1 MSDLDKLEK
10 KYEKGNKAKDIRDLA
25 KTLEGSEKA
34 AFGIYPSAGKRA
46 KRSGSDTAQNAISQA
61 VAGFKSQWSGLD
73 DEGKVGIGKGT
84 PGIYYNTVA
93 IPAIAGVVDEK
104 YAPDFAVEADKKA
117 GKIKEAVRK
126 DMGINE
132 PKGALEHF
140 AYAGGEMLGQLPV
153 PGALM
158 NKIIG
163 GAKKMGM
170 AGKVAAAPIEYLSP
184 TVDPRTINY
193 GIGTTFGGTMGTVGE
208 ALSEEEPVK
217 KALGGLIQKYED
229 GGKVGKVATFFSAV
243 DKAINTLKQ
252 KKGTG
257 EQILK
262 QLETTPGIKPE
273 ELESRA
279 IKQKLQAS
287 PKITQ
292 EELQKTI
299 KANKPP
305 IPKRIKLGQGVDPEW
320 QPRLEKR
327 FQNALEEFNVQPV
340 VDPATGKNLGFFHP
354 ETGEILDANDVRRLD
369 PEELGLQ
376 LSPTGK
382 LDPEDA
388 QLYNNLR
395 RAVADAQEQF
405 ELALGATGTKFS
417 QYSKSKGRNNY
428 REILLQHEDRSAP
441 GAAAISQRIDELLKS
456 NPATEEEAAAVNK
469 ELNSLIDKVTTE
481 RQMFTASHWDDPDV
495 LAHYRVSDMTGP
507 NGEKVLY
514 VDEIQSDWHQKARDA
529 RKREIKRLLES
540 ERSDIRAKALKEMG
554 DTEVTN
560 ENEDKLKSVFNR
572 LNKERKA
579 ELEKQVDE
587 NFGYRSAE
595 DDEKLYQLNS
605 RMERLRNTGMTQE
618 ELKEYFTPGKIV
630 PGYGGMDKV
639 LSFNSGEGSPAYKK
653 AYDYA
658 IQRAK
663 SAGIEGEAA
672 ERWATKKATDETK
685 YDWSVTV
692 IEVDPKT
699 GQPRKGADT
708 RTHTTSPEKYIVD
721 ELRKEAMGIESKVPD
736 APFKKNWHELATKD
750 ILDLAAKEGYDKVAF
765 SPGVEQVKRYE
776 SGIRQAVDS
785 INYNPTED
793 GSLIIKGKKGDS
805 TVFDGKL
812 VGDTFVSGPGE
823 GKTLAEVFGSGIAK
837 QIEDKAPEL
846 HDLLKSPVKRTTD
859 MPDNKDATDLLW
871 EYGDRM
877 TPDQK
882 AWLRDFQERWELDV
896 DGSPAGEGIASEMV
910 DEYSKWLKQ
919 NKLRNLSP
927 EEARLKEL
935 EAIPEGT
942 RTPEQWQE
950 FHAVRDKA
958 LNPESGTYPP
968 LATFAQITGPDLTI
982 GGEGMKSFYD
992 QRLPSFVKNYAGKE
1006 FKAPTGYMEVENP
1019 STKKKPS
1026 ARDIERMMDQIA
1038 DDMPDELYE
1047 RSMDITH
1054 EMADRALR
1062 QQGLQPNST
1071 EWEDAWWNVIDEFQE
1086 RGHEQAARELATER
1100 LSAPTSEKIKA
1111 FSVDV
1116 TPQMKE
1122 KITTEG
1128 QKLFAATPAIGLGA
1142 AQLPQQMMPAEEPVK
1157 EEQPKDPPTA
1167 PQGFQEGGRV
1177 GKLKEAS
1184 EKVLRVLHGGPSRI
1198 RLDREKNLDVTTD
1211 QGYAIKRAQ
1220 DKMSQMGQE
1229 GPPMVN
1235 KFDVP
1240 AAKMLRFEETYSPE
1254 DVKLMRR
1261 FFNKLPEG
1269 KAMTGEEI
1277 YDATGGKDFVLEGI
1291 AKAGGFSGYER
1302 PAGGS
1307 GGVGNWF
1314 RVTDQEALTRKAR
1327 GGLIQGYSDGGPK
1340 GGKVDLAR
1348 RGLLGLRS
1356 IVSTPTQNLPAV
1368 VPQTPLA
1375 SSSPPA
1381 KTLDV
1386 VSPLTQLVQ
1395 KAAET
1400 PMSRRDVLKKAGN
1413 VAISQAA
1420 KGVVPMAL
1428 KEAVLETMPIKAS
1441 PVGNVENAV
1450 KNIYIDQ
1457 MFENFYD
1464 DAAGHGETLFNAYES
1479 FLPFI
1484 SQSLSKSEKKAI
1496 EKARDLFYQYG
1507 EDEIPDRVYDRISK
1521 GVDILQKKV
1530 AEKGSDIPIKDVLSP
1545 DMYKMSLEE
1554 MKDYGVEITPD
1565 MIKQLRKTEWAPD
1578 VFHDFDTP

>member
-10 KYEKGNKAKDIRDLA
+10 KYEKGNKAKDIRELA
-25 KTLEGSEKA
+25 KTLEGSDKA
-34 AFGIYPSAGKRA
+34 AFGIYPKSGKRA
-46 KRSGSDTAQNAISQA
+46 KREGPDTAQNAISQA

-104 YAPDFAVEADKKA
+104 YAPDFAVAADKKA

-140 AYAGGEMLGQLPV
+140 AYAGGEMIGQLPV

-184 TVDPRTINY
+184 TVDPRALNY

-262 QLETTPGIKPE
+262 QLETTPGVKPE
-273 ELESRA
+273 ELESRGV
-279 IKQKLQAS
+279 KQKLMAS

-305 IPKRIKLGQGVDPEW
+305 IPNRIKLGQGVDPEW

-327 FQNALEEFNVQPV
+327 FQNALEEFNIQPV
-340 VDPATGKNLGFFHP
+340 VDPNTGRNLGFMHP
-354 ETGEILDANDVRRLD
+354 ETGDILDAKEIRNMN
-369 PEELGLQ
+369 PEELGI
-376 LSPTGK
+376 PVHPETGK
-382 LDPEDA
+382 LDPDDA
-388 QLYNNLR
+388 HLLQNLR
-395 RAVADAQEQF
+395 RAVVEAEEQF
-405 ELALGATGTKFS
+405 DLALGATNTKFS
-417 QYSKSKGRNNY
+417 QYSKSKGQNNY
-428 REILLQHEDRSAP
+428 REILLQHQDRSAP
-441 GAAAISQRIDELLKS
+441 GAANISQRIDELLKS

-529 RKREIKRLLES
+529 RKREVKRILES
-540 ERSDIRAKALKEMG
+540 ERSDIRQKALAEVG
-554 DTEVTN
+554 STDVTN
-560 ENEDKLKSVFNR
+560 ENENKIKSVFNR

-579 ELEKQVDE
+579 EIEKQVDE

-605 RMERLRNTGMTQE
+605 KMERLRNTGMNQE

-721 ELRKEAMGIESKVPD
+721 ELRKEASGIESKVPD

-776 SGIRQAVDS
+776 SGLRQAVDS
-785 INYNPTED
+785 INYNPAED
-793 GSLIIKGKKGDS
+793 GSLIITGKKGDR

-823 GKTLAEVFGSGIAK
+823 GKTLTEVFGAGIAK

-846 HDLLKSPVKRTTD
+846 HDLLKNPVKRAD
-859 MPDNKDATDLLW
+859 AMPDGLEAGDLLW
-871 EYGDRM
+871 DYGDRM
-877 TPDQK
+877 TPVQK
-882 AWLRDFQERWELDV
+882 SWLRDFQERWELDV
-896 DGSPAGEGIASEMV
+896 DSTPAGDAAAEAMV
-910 DEYSKWLKQ
+910 DEYTNWLKS
-919 NKLRNLSP
+919 NKLRSLTP
-927 EEARLKEL
+927 EEVRLKEL
-935 EAIPEGT
+935 EAIPEGE

-950 FHAVRDKA
+950 FHVVRDKA
-958 LNPESGTYPP
+958 GNPESGTYPP
-968 LATFAQITGPDLTI
+968 LASFAKITGPDLTI

-992 QRLPSFVKNYAGKE
+992 QRLPSYVKNYAGKE

-1019 STKKKPS
+1019 ATKKVTE
-1026 ARDIERMMDQIA
+1026 RDIQRMMDDIA
-1038 DDMPDELYE
+1038 NGDDDELME
-1047 RSMDITH
+1047 RAMEHSH
-1054 EMADRALR
+1054 NMADRALR
-1062 QQGLQPNST
+1062 EQGLQPNST
-1071 EWEDAWWNVIDEFQE
+1071 EWEDAWWNVMDEFQD
-1086 RGHEQAARELATER
+1086 RAVEQAARELAVER
-1100 LSAPTSEKIKA
+1100 LQTPKGEKIKA
-1111 FSVDV
+1111 FSVDI

-1122 KITTEG
+1122 KINTEG
-1128 QKLFAATPAIGLGA
+1128 QKLYGFVAPPLLPPMAGGA
-1142 AQLPQQMMPAEEPVK
+1142 AALETGKRMMEKEPVVE
-1157 EEQPKDPPTA
+1157 EEQPKEPPTA
-1167 PQGFQEGGRV
+1167 PQGFQSGGRV
-1177 GKLKEAS
+1177 GNMKDAAEGL
-1184 EKVLRVLHGGPSRI
+1184 LRVLHGGPSRI

-1220 DKMSQMGQE
+1220 DKMTQFGQM

-1240 AAKMLRFEETYSPE
+1240 AAKLLRFEETYSPE

-1269 KAMTGEEI
+1269 KPMTGEEI
-1277 YDATGGKDFVLEGI
+1277 YDTAQGKDFVMEGI

-1327 GGLIQGYSDGGPK
+1327 GGLAQ
-1340 GGKVDLAR
+1340 
-1348 RGLLGLRS
+1348 
-1356 IVSTPTQNLPAV
+1356 
-1368 VPQTPLA
+1368 
-1375 SSSPPA
+1375 
-1381 KTLDV
+1381 
-1386 VSPLTQLVQ
+1386 
-1395 KAAET
+1395 
-1400 PMSRRDVLKKAGN
+1400 
-1413 VAISQAA
+1413 
-1420 KGVVPMAL
+1420 
-1428 KEAVLETMPIKAS
+1428 
-1441 PVGNVENAV
+1441 
-1450 KNIYIDQ
+1450 
-1457 MFENFYD
+1457 
-1464 DAAGHGETLFNAYES
+1464 
-1479 FLPFI
+1479 
-1484 SQSLSKSEKKAI
+1484 
-1496 EKARDLFYQYG
+1496 
-1507 EDEIPDRVYDRISK
+1507 
-1521 GVDILQKKV
+1521 LQKR
-1530 AEKGSDIPIKDVLSP
+1530 
-1545 DMYKMSLEE
+1545 Y
-1554 MKDYGVEITPD
+1554 
-1565 MIKQLRKTEWAPD
+1565 R
-1578 VFHDFDTP
+1578 

>member
-25 KTLEGSEKA
+25 KTLEGSDKA
-34 AFGIYPSAGKRA
+34 AFGIYPKSGKRA
-46 KRSGSDTAQNAISQA
+46 KREGPSTAQNAVNQA

-104 YAPDFAVEADKKA
+104 YAPDFAVAADKKA

-140 AYAGGEMLGQLPV
+140 AYAGGEMIGQLPV

-184 TVDPRTINY
+184 TVDPRALNY

-208 ALSEEEPVK
+208 ALSEEEPVR

-262 QLETTPGIKPE
+262 QLETTPGVKQE
-273 ELESRA
+273 ELETRG

-305 IPKRIKLGQGVDPEW
+305 IPKRIKLGAGVDPEW
-320 QPRLEKR
+320 QPNLNEKS
-327 FQNALEEFNVQPV
+327 QKVLEEFNVQPV
-340 VDPATGKNLGFFHP
+340 VDPASGRNLGFFHP
-354 ETGEILDANDVRRLD
+354 ETGDILDKDQVLNLG
-369 PEELGLQ
+369 PEELGV
-376 LSPTGK
+376 PVDFATGRITDEGVSMVNALRYAVK
-382 LDPEDA
+382 EA
-388 QLYNNLR
+388 QN
-395 RAVADAQEQF
+395 QF
-405 ELALGATGTKFS
+405 DLALEQTRTKFG
-417 QYSKSKGRNNY
+417 QYSKSKGQNNY
-428 REILLQHEDRSAP
+428 REILLQNTNDQAP
-441 GAAAISQRIDELLKS
+441 GAPAISQRIDELLKS
-456 NPATEEEAAAVNK
+456 NPATDEEAAAINK
-469 ELNSLIDKVTTE
+469 ELDSLIEKVTSP
-481 RQMFTASHWDDPDV
+481 RQKFTASHYDEPDV

-529 RKREIKRLLES
+529 RKREVKRILDS
-540 ERSDIRAKALKEMG
+540 ERNQIRSKALDEMG
-554 DTEVTN
+554 DTRVTS
-560 ENEDKLKSVFNR
+560 ENEMKLKSITNR
-572 LNKERKA
+572 LTKERKA
-579 ELEKQVDE
+579 EIEQQVDE
-587 NFGYRSAE
+587 NFGYRTPE

-605 RMERLRNTGMTQE
+605 KMERLRNTGLTPE
-618 ELKEYFTPGKIV
+618 ELAEYFQPGKIV
-630 PGYGGMDKV
+630 PSYAGDDKV
-639 LSFNSGEGSPAYKK
+639 ISFNSGEGSPSFQRAYNK
-653 AYDYA
+653 ALE
-658 IQRAK
+658 RAK
-663 SAGIEGEAA
+663 SAGVDDAA
-672 ERWATKKATDETK
+672 AMRWATKKAMDEAK

-692 IEVDPKT
+692 IEVDRAT
-699 GQPRKGADT
+699 GLPRRGAVP
-708 RTHTTSPEKYIVD
+708 RTHTTSPEKNIVED
-721 ELRKEAMGIESKVPD
+721 LRKEASVLESKVPD

-776 SGIRQAVDS
+776 TSMRQAVDE
-785 INYNPTED
+785 IRYLPPVNGEMRITGIKD
-793 GSLIIKGKKGDS
+793 GSNRFTGD
-805 TVFDGKL
+805 VVDG
-812 VGDTFVSGPGE
+812 TFINGPAE
-823 GKTLAEVFGSGIAK
+823 GKTLNEVFGAQIAK
-837 QIEDKAPEL
+837 QIEEGAPNFENLPATQGRGMPEMSADEL
-846 HDLLKSPVKRTTD
+846 LARHYEDLTLDQRDWLENFVRD
-859 MPDNKDATDLLW
+859 WDDN
-871 EYGDRM
+871 
-877 TPDQK
+877 
-882 AWLRDFQERWELDV
+882 V
-896 DGSPAGEGIASEMV
+896 DSSPAGQGSEEEMSAIY
-910 DEYSKWLKQ
+910 DKWLKEQ
-919 NKLRNLSP
+919 KLGDPDAAGNYGVIRGDNL
-927 EEARLKEL
+927 
-935 EAIPEGT
+935 T
-942 RTPEQWQE
+942 
-950 FHAVRDKA
+950 V
-958 LNPESGTYPP
+958 
-968 LATFAQITGPDLTI
+968 

-992 QRLPSFVKNYAGKE
+992 QRLPSYVKNYAGKE
-1006 FKAPTGYMEVENP
+1006 FKAPTGYMEFENP
-1019 STKKKPS
+1019 SLTKPPT
-1026 ARDIERMMDQIA
+1026 RQQILDEGERIYN
-1038 DDMPDELYE
+1038 DDDDEFME
-1047 RSMDITH
+1047 RLM
-1054 EMADRALR
+1054 DRAHTEAGRRLDA
-1062 QQGLQPNST
+1062 QGIREASDPDDYSDQLM
-1071 EWEDAWWNVIDEFQE
+1071 DLAADIQE
-1086 RGHEQAARELATER
+1086 ELHDTVLHELAKER
-1100 LSAPTSEKIKA
+1100 LMKNMGKGEKIKA

-1128 QKLFAATPAIGLGA
+1128 QKLYAASPAIGLGA
-1142 AQLPQQMMPAEEPVK
+1142 TQVPQQAPAEE
-1157 EEQPKDPPTA
+1157 EQPQEQPEG

-1220 DKMSQMGQE
+1220 DKMSQMGQM

-1307 GGVGNWF
+1307 GGIGNWY

-1327 GGLIQGYSDGGPK
+1327 GGFIQGYSDGGAK
-1340 GGKVDLAR
+1340 GGKVDMAR

-1356 IVSTPTQNLPAV
+1356 LFNAPTENLPAV
-1368 VPQTPLA
+1368 VEPAAKSPLA
-1375 SSSPPA
+1375 SIA
-1381 KTLDV
+1381 
-1386 VSPLTQLVQ
+1386 Q
-1395 KAAET
+1395 T
-1400 PMSRRDVLKKAGN
+1400 PMSRRDILKQATARGLGN
-1413 VAISQAA
+1413 VLPEGVGELAAGQVAKSVAKKIADPVDPISVIGKLAPLTQKDIGRILERA
-1420 KGVVPMAL
+1420 KDPKYEIYKPEDIHDFMEYFGGS
-1428 KEAVLETMPIKAS
+1428 E
-1441 PVGNVENAV
+1441 
-1450 KNIYIDQ
+1450 YIDKQ
-1457 MFENFYD
+1457 LMRQINKKNYGMTRKQFNEMLEASMD
-1464 DAAGHGETLFNAYES
+1464 DDEVLIDAFDDRSAKE
-1479 FLPFI
+1479 
-1484 SQSLSKSEKKAI
+1484 
-1496 EKARDLFYQYG
+1496 YQ
-1507 EDEIPDRVYDRISK
+1507 
-1521 GVDILQKKV
+1521 KV
-1530 AEKGSDIPIKDVLSP
+1530 V
-1545 DMYKMSLEE
+1545 
-1554 MKDYGVEITPD
+1554 D
-1565 MIKQLRKTEWAPD
+1565 MIQQEILPD
-1578 VFHDFDTP
+1578 WEP

>member
-46 KRSGSDTAQNAISQA
+46 KRSGPDTAQNAISQA

-208 ALSEEEPVK
+208 ALSEEDPVK

-327 FQNALEEFNVQPV
+327 FQNALEELNIQPV
-340 VDPATGKNLGFFHP
+340 VSPNDGKALGFYHP
-354 ETGEILDANDVRRLD
+354 ETGEILSASDVRNMD
-369 PEELGLQ
+369 PQQLGI
-376 LSPTGK
+376 PVHPETGK

-388 QLYNNLR
+388 YLLQNVR
-395 RAVADAQEQF
+395 RAAVEAEEQF
-405 ELALGATGTKFS
+405 ELALGATNTKFS

-793 GSLIIKGKKGDS
+793 GSLIITGKKGDR

-896 DGSPAGEGIASEMV
+896 DGTPAGESIASEMV
-910 DEYSKWLKQ
+910 DEYSNWLKQ

-1006 FKAPTGYMEVENP
+1006 FKAPTGYMEFDNP
-1019 STKKKPS
+1019 GLAKAPT
-1026 ARDIERMMDQIA
+1026 RQQILDEGERIFNA
-1038 DDMPDELYE
+1038 DDDEFME
-1047 RSMDITH
+1047 RLMDRSHT
-1054 EMADRALR
+1054 EATRRLEA
-1062 QQGLQPNST
+1062 QGLREADDPEHFSDQLFNVL
-1071 EWEDAWWNVIDEFQE
+1071 EDVQDSLHDTVLQ
-1086 RGHEQAARELATER
+1086 ELAKER
-1100 LSAPTSEKIKA
+1100 LMQSMGKGEKVKA

-1122 KITTEG
+1122 KIKTEG
-1128 QKLFAATPAIGLGA
+1128 QKLYGAVAPPLLPPMAGGA
-1142 AQLPQQMMPAEEPVK
+1142 AALETGKQMMEKEPVVE
-1157 EEQPKDPPTA
+1157 EEQPKDTPTA

-1220 DKMSQMGQE
+1220 DKMSQMGQV

-1307 GGVGNWF
+1307 GGVGNWY

-1327 GGLIQGYSDGGPK
+1327 GGLMQYSD
-1340 GGKVDLAR
+1340 GGKVDLAK
-1348 RGLLGLRS
+1348 RGLLGLRNLFT
-1356 IVSTPTQNLPAV
+1356 TPTQNLPAV
-1368 VPQTPLA
+1368 IEPEAKSPLA
-1375 SSSPPA
+1375 SIAQTPVSRRDILKQATARTLGRALPEGVGELAAGQVARSVA
-1381 KTLDV
+1381 KKIADPVDPMSVIGKLA
-1386 VSPLTQLVQ
+1386 PLTQKDIGRIL
-1395 KAAET
+1395 E
-1400 PMSRRDVLKKAGN
+1400 R
-1413 VAISQAA
+1413 A
-1420 KGVVPMAL
+1420 KDPKYEIYKPEDIHDFMEYFGGS
-1428 KEAVLETMPIKAS
+1428 E
-1441 PVGNVENAV
+1441 
-1450 KNIYIDQ
+1450 YIDKQ
-1457 MFENFYD
+1457 LMRQINKKN
-1464 DAAGHGETLFNAYES
+1464 HGLTRKQFNE
-1479 FLPFI
+1479 
-1484 SQSLSKSEKKAI
+1484 
-1496 EKARDLFYQYG
+1496 
-1507 EDEIPDRVYDRISK
+1507 
-1521 GVDILQKKV
+1521 
-1530 AEKGSDIPIKDVLSP
+1530 
-1545 DMYKMSLEE
+1545 MLEE
-1554 MKDYGVEITPD
+1554 SMDDDQVLRDAFDDRSTKEYQKVVD
-1565 MIKQLRKTEWAPD
+1565 MIQQEVLPD
-1578 VFHDFDTP
+1578 WEP

>member
-25 KTLEGSEKA
+25 KTLEGSDKA
-34 AFGIYPSAGKRA
+34 AFGIYPKSGKRA
-46 KRSGSDTAQNAISQA
+46 KREGPDTAQNAISQA

-73 DEGKVGIGKGT
+73 DEGKVGMGKGT

-93 IPAIAGVVDEK
+93 IPAIAGIVDEK

-140 AYAGGEMLGQLPV
+140 AYAGGEMIGQLPV

-158 NKIIG
+158 NKILG

-184 TVDPRTINY
+184 TVDPRALNY
-193 GIGTTFGGTMGTVGE
+193 GIGTTFGGTIGTVGE
-208 ALSEEEPVK
+208 ALSEEPTK
-217 KALGGLIQKYED
+217 KALGGLIQKYEE

-405 ELALGATGTKFS
+405 DLALGATGTKFS

-529 RKREIKRLLES
+529 RKREVKRLLES
-540 ERSDIRAKALKEMG
+540 ERSDIRAKALNEMG

-560 ENEDKLKSVFNR
+560 ENENRLKSIMNR
-572 LNKERKA
+572 LTKERKA
-579 ELEKQVDE
+579 EIEKQVDE

-605 RMERLRNTGMTQE
+605 KMERLRNTGMTQE

-721 ELRKEAMGIESKVPD
+721 ELRKEASGIESKVPD

-776 SGIRQAVDS
+776 SGLRQAVDS
-785 INYNPTED
+785 INYNPAED
-793 GSLIIKGKKGDS
+793 GSLIITGKKGDR

-823 GKTLAEVFGSGIAK
+823 GKTLTEVFGAGIAK

-846 HDLLKSPVKRTTD
+846 HDLLKNPVKRTD
-859 MPDNKDATDLLW
+859 AMPDGLEAGDLLW
-871 EYGDRM
+871 DYGDRM
-877 TPDQK
+877 TPVQK
-882 AWLRDFQERWELDV
+882 SWLRDFQERWELDV
-896 DGSPAGEGIASEMV
+896 DSTPAGDAAAEAMV
-910 DEYSKWLKQ
+910 DEYTNWLKS
-919 NKLRNLSP
+919 NKLRSLTP
-927 EEARLKEL
+927 EEVRLKEL
-935 EAIPEGT
+935 EAIPEGE

-950 FHAVRDKA
+950 FHVVRDKA
-958 LNPESGTYPP
+958 GNPESGTYPP
-968 LATFAQITGPDLTI
+968 LATFAKITGPDLTI

-992 QRLPSFVKNYAGKE
+992 QRLPSYVKNYAGKE
-1006 FKAPTGYMEVENP
+1006 FKAPTGYMEFDNP
-1019 STKKKPS
+1019 ALAKAPTRQQILDEGERIYDS
-1026 ARDIERMMDQIA
+1026 DDDEFMERMMD
-1038 DDMPDELYE
+1038 
-1047 RSMDITH
+1047 RTT
-1054 EMADRALR
+1054 
-1062 QQGLQPNST
+1062 T
-1071 EWEDAWWNVIDEFQE
+1071 E
-1086 RGHEQAARELATER
+1086 AARRLEAQGIREAGNPDDYNDQLMDMATSLQEELHDTVLHELAKER
-1100 LSAPTSEKIKA
+1100 LMANMGKGEKVKA
-1111 FSVDV
+1111 FSVDI

-1122 KITTEG
+1122 KIKTEG
-1128 QKLFAATPAIGLGA
+1128 QKLYGAVAPPLLPPMAGGA
-1142 AQLPQQMMPAEEPVK
+1142 AALETGKQMMEKEPVVE
-1157 EEQPKDPPTA
+1157 EEQPKEPPTA

-1177 GKLKEAS
+1177 GKTKEAA
-1184 EKVLRVLHGGPSRI
+1184 ETLLRVLHGGPSRI

-1220 DKMSQMGQE
+1220 DKMTQFGQM
-1229 GPPMVN
+1229 GPPMIN

-1261 FFNKLPEG
+1261 FFSKLPEG
-1269 KAMTGEEI
+1269 KPMTGEEI
-1277 YDATGGKDFVLEGI
+1277 YDTAQGKDFVMEGV

-1307 GGVGNWF
+1307 GGVGNWY

-1327 GGLIQGYSDGGPK
+1327 GGLAQ
-1340 GGKVDLAR
+1340 
-1348 RGLLGLRS
+1348 
-1356 IVSTPTQNLPAV
+1356 
-1368 VPQTPLA
+1368 
-1375 SSSPPA
+1375 
-1381 KTLDV
+1381 
-1386 VSPLTQLVQ
+1386 
-1395 KAAET
+1395 
-1400 PMSRRDVLKKAGN
+1400 
-1413 VAISQAA
+1413 
-1420 KGVVPMAL
+1420 
-1428 KEAVLETMPIKAS
+1428 
-1441 PVGNVENAV
+1441 
-1450 KNIYIDQ
+1450 
-1457 MFENFYD
+1457 
-1464 DAAGHGETLFNAYES
+1464 
-1479 FLPFI
+1479 
-1484 SQSLSKSEKKAI
+1484 
-1496 EKARDLFYQYG
+1496 
-1507 EDEIPDRVYDRISK
+1507 
-1521 GVDILQKKV
+1521 LQKR
-1530 AEKGSDIPIKDVLSP
+1530 
-1545 DMYKMSLEE
+1545 Y
-1554 MKDYGVEITPD
+1554 
-1565 MIKQLRKTEWAPD
+1565 R
-1578 VFHDFDTP
+1578 

>member
-46 KRSGSDTAQNAISQA
+46 KRSGPDTAQNAISQA

-193 GIGTTFGGTMGTVGE
+193 GIGTTFGGTIGTVGE
-208 ALSEEEPVK
+208 ALSEEDPVK

-273 ELESRA
+273 ELESRG

-299 KANKPP
+299 QANKPP
-305 IPKRIKLGQGVDPEW
+305 IPKRIKLGAGVDPEW
-320 QPRLEKR
+320 QPKIEKK
-327 FQNALEEFNVQPV
+327 FQEALEEFNIQPV
-340 VDPATGKNLGFFHP
+340 VNPNDGKTLGFYHP
-354 ETGEILDANDVRRLD
+354 ETGEIISASDIRMMTN
-369 PEELGLQ
+369 EELGA
-376 LSPTGK
+376 PIDPRTGK
-382 LDPEDA
+382 TDPDSEKAIVTLKIAAD
-388 QLYNNLR
+388 
-395 RAVADAQEQF
+395 RAEEQF
-405 ELALGATGTKFS
+405 ELALEKTRTKFG
-417 QYSKSKGRNNY
+417 QYSKSKGHNNY
-428 REILLQHEDRSAP
+428 REILLQNQEDKVP
-441 GAAAISQRIDELLKS
+441 GAGAMSQRIDDLIKS
-456 NPATEEEAAAVNK
+456 NPATEEEAAAINK
-469 ELNSLIDKVTTE
+469 EIDSLLDRLSMT
-481 RQMFTASHWDDPDV
+481 RQQFTASHYDQPDV
-495 LAHYRVSDMTGP
+495 LAHYRVSDMEGP

-514 VDEIQSDWHQKARDA
+514 VDEIQSDWHQKGRDA
-529 RKREIKRLLES
+529 RKSQIKEQLIE
-540 ERSDIRAKALKEMG
+540 ERSDLRKKALAEVGATEFTKEN
-554 DTEVTN
+554 TT
-560 ENEDKLKSVFNR
+560 KITSVFNR

-579 ELEKQVDE
+579 QLEQE
-587 NFGYRSAE
+587 IPEEAGYRTAE
-595 DDEKLYQLNS
+595 DSQKLQQLN
-605 RMERLRNTGMTQE
+605 ERVQRIRDQGLSYNEIQ
-618 ELKEYFTPGKIV
+618 EYFTPGKIV
-630 PGYGGMDKV
+630 SGYGDHDKV
-639 LSFNSGEGSPAYKK
+639 LSFNSGENSPAFKI
-653 AYDYA
+653 AYERKLQQA
-658 IQRAK
+658 I
-663 SAGIEGEAA
+663 SAGVGEDVAA
-672 ERWATKKATDETK
+672 NWAKKRALDEVK
-685 YDWSVTV
+685 DNWSVTV
-692 IEVDPKT
+692 IEVDPRT
-699 GQPRKGADT
+699 GEPKKGAQPR
-708 RTHTTSPEKYIVD
+708 THVTSPESEIKNQLI
-721 ELRKEAMGIESKVPD
+721 KEASKIERKVPD
-736 APFKKNWHELATKD
+736 APFKKNWHELAVKD

-765 SPGVEQVKRYE
+765 SPGIEQINRY
-776 SGIRQAVDS
+776 SQNLRQAVDS
-785 INYNPTED
+785 IEFSPTAD
-793 GSLIIKGKKGDS
+793 GHLLVQGRKGDR
-805 TVFDGKL
+805 TVFDGKVL
-812 VGDTFVSGPGE
+812 DDTFVSGAAE
-823 GKTLAEVFGSGIAK
+823 GKTLSEVFGNQIAK
-837 QIEDKAPEL
+837 DIEAQAQTLASQVGPETKKITPFGRQPMPEMSADEL
-846 HDLLKSPVKRTTD
+846 LYSNYDALDMDQRNWLERFVHDWEQGVDDTPAGQGIQGELEQRYNTWLAQNTLG
-859 MPDNKDATDLLW
+859 PDAEEIAI
-871 EYGDRM
+871 EYG
-877 TPDQK
+877 
-882 AWLRDFQERWELDV
+882 LRPTLVSDIMSR
-896 DGSPAGEGIASEMV
+896 AGPNANLADLNDM
-910 DEYSKWLKQ
+910 
-919 NKLRNLSP
+919 LRY
-927 EEARLKEL
+927 A
-935 EAIPEGT
+935 GT
-942 RTPEQWQE
+942 RERGTIFASLDEDEQE
-950 FHAVRDKA
+950 A
-958 LNPESGTYPP
+958 
-968 LATFAQITGPDLTI
+968 AQKFLKDIIAERSPTASAPIGKIEGENLTV

-992 QRLPSFVKNYAGKE
+992 QRLPSYVKNYAGKE
-1006 FKAPTGYMEVENP
+1006 FKAPTGYLEVKGKVVPKSWTTRDLENEMQSINEADPMDLMEMAQDIAHRRATEALESRGIRQEGMRP
-1019 STKKKPS
+1019 DDY
-1026 ARDIERMMDQIA
+1026 DIELWDEMDNHTDTA
-1038 DDMPDELYE
+1038 YE
-1047 RSMDITH
+1047 Q
-1054 EMADRALR
+1054 ALRAL
-1062 QQGLQPNST
+1062 
-1071 EWEDAWWNVIDEFQE
+1071 AE
-1086 RGHEQAARELATER
+1086 RNLTER
-1100 LSAPTSEKIKA
+1100 AGKANTLRA
-1111 FSVDV
+1111 FSVDI

-1142 AQLPQQMMPAEEPVK
+1142 AQLPQQMGPTEEPVK

-1220 DKMSQMGQE
+1220 DKMSQMGQV

-1327 GGLIQGYSDGGPK
+1327 GGLAQM
-1340 GGKVDLAR
+1340 R
-1348 RGLLGLRS
+1348 R
-1356 IVSTPTQNLPAV
+1356 
-1368 VPQTPLA
+1368 
-1375 SSSPPA
+1375 
-1381 KTLDV
+1381 
-1386 VSPLTQLVQ
+1386 
-1395 KAAET
+1395 
-1400 PMSRRDVLKKAGN
+1400 
-1413 VAISQAA
+1413 
-1420 KGVVPMAL
+1420 
-1428 KEAVLETMPIKAS
+1428 TM
-1441 PVGNVENAV
+1441 
-1450 KNIYIDQ
+1450 
-1457 MFENFYD
+1457 
-1464 DAAGHGETLFNAYES
+1464 
-1479 FLPFI
+1479 
-1484 SQSLSKSEKKAI
+1484 
-1496 EKARDLFYQYG
+1496 
-1507 EDEIPDRVYDRISK
+1507 
-1521 GVDILQKKV
+1521 
-1530 AEKGSDIPIKDVLSP
+1530 
-1545 DMYKMSLEE
+1545 
-1554 MKDYGVEITPD
+1554 
-1565 MIKQLRKTEWAPD
+1565 
-1578 VFHDFDTP
+1578 

>member
-10 KYEKGNKAKDIRDLA
+10 KYEKGNKAKDIRELA
-25 KTLEGSEKA
+25 KTLQGSDKA
-34 AFGIYPSAGKRA
+34 AFGIYPKSGKRA
-46 KRSGSDTAQNAISQA
+46 KREGPDTAQSAISQA

-104 YAPDFAVEADKKA
+104 YAPDFAVAADKKA

-184 TVDPRTINY
+184 TVDPRALNY

-208 ALSEEEPVK
+208 ALSEEDPVK

-273 ELESRA
+273 ELESRG
-279 IKQKLQAS
+279 IKQKLMAS

-305 IPKRIKLGQGVDPEW
+305 IPKRIKLGAGVDPDW
-320 QPRLEKR
+320 QPTLEKR
-327 FQNALEEFNVQPV
+327 LQNALEEFNIQPV
-340 VDPATGKNLGFFHP
+340 VEPNTGKNLGFMHP

-369 PEELGLQ
+369 PHEVGIPVHPE
-376 LSPTGK
+376 TGK
-382 LDPEDA
+382 MDPEDA
-388 QLYNNLR
+388 QLYNDLR
-395 RAVADAQEQF
+395 RAVATAQEQF
-405 ELALGATGTKFS
+405 ELTLGDSSTKFG
-417 QYSKSKGRNNY
+417 QYSKSKGKNNY
-428 REILLQHEDRSAP
+428 REILLQHRDEQVP
-441 GAAAISQRIDELLKS
+441 GAPIISQRIEELLKS
-456 NPATEEEAAAVNK
+456 TPATEEEAAAINK
-469 ELNSLIDKVTTE
+469 ELDSLIDRATAR
-481 RQMFTASHWDDPDV
+481 RQQFNSGHWGEADV
-495 LAHYRVSDMTGP
+495 LAHYRVSDMKGP

-514 VDEIQSDWHQKARDA
+514 VDEIQSDWHQKARDS
-529 RKREIKRLLES
+529 RKREVKRILES
-540 ERSDIRAKALKEMG
+540 ERSDIRAKALKEIG
-554 DTEVTN
+554 DTDVTN
-560 ENEDKLKSVFNR
+560 ENEMKLKSTINKMT
-572 LNKERKA
+572 KERKA
-579 ELEKQVDE
+579 EVEKLVDE
-587 NFGYRSAE
+587 NFGYRGYE

-605 RMERLRNTGMTQE
+605 KMERLRNTGMTVD
-618 ELKEYFTPGKIV
+618 ELRDYFQPGKIV

-639 LSFNSGEGSPAYKK
+639 ISFNTGENSPAFKAAYERKFEQAKNAGVDEQTASNWAKK
-653 AYDYA
+653 
-658 IQRAK
+658 R
-663 SAGIEGEAA
+663 AA
-672 ERWATKKATDETK
+672 EENK
-685 YDWSVTV
+685 YNWSVKV

-699 GQPRKGADT
+699 GQPRKGADE
-708 RTHTTSPEKYIVD
+708 RIHTTSPEKYVVED
-721 ELRKEAMGIESKVPD
+721 LRKEASVLESKVPD
-736 APFKKNWHELATKD
+736 APFKKNWHELAVKD

-765 SPGVEQVKRYE
+765 SPGIEQVKRYE
-776 SGIRQAVDS
+776 QGLRGAVDE
-785 INYNPTED
+785 IQYNSLGD
-793 GSLIIKGKKGDS
+793 GSVAIDARKGNS
-805 TVFDGKL
+805 TVFSGRFF
-812 VGDTFVSGPGE
+812 GDTFLDGQAE
-823 GKTLAEVFGSGIAK
+823 GKTLAEVFGSSIAK
-837 QIEDKAPEL
+837 QIEDKIPEL
-846 HDLLKSPVKRTTD
+846 EEAIKNPVKRTD
-859 MPDNKDATDLLW
+859 PMPENKDAGDLLW

-877 TPDQK
+877 TNDQK
-882 AWLRDFQERWELDV
+882 KWLRDFQERWELDV

-910 DEYSKWLKQ
+910 DQYTEWLKS

-927 EEARLKEL
+927 DEVRLKEL
-935 EAIPEGT
+935 EAIPEGD

-950 FHAVRDKA
+950 FHVVRDKA
-958 LNPESGTYPP
+958 GNQESSTFPP
-968 LATFAQITGPDLTI
+968 VGAFAKITGPDLTI

-992 QRLPSFVKNYAGKE
+992 QRLPSYVKNYAGKE
-1006 FKAPTGYMEVENP
+1006 FKAPTSYLEFENP
-1019 STKKKPS
+1019 ALAKAPTRRQILDEAQRIYDS
-1026 ARDIERMMDQIA
+1026 DDDEFMERLM
-1038 DDMPDELYE
+1038 
-1047 RSMDITH
+1047 
-1054 EMADRALR
+1054 DRAHTEAGRRLDA
-1062 QQGLQPNST
+1062 QGIREASDPDDYSDQLMDLAADLQGELSN
-1071 EWEDAWWNVIDEFQE
+1071 EVLQ
-1086 RGHEQAARELATER
+1086 ELAKER
-1100 LSAPTSEKIKA
+1100 LMGNMGEKIKA

-1116 TPQMKE
+1116 TPKMKE

-1142 AQLPQQMMPAEEPVK
+1142 AQLPQQMLPTAPVAAPAPVPAE

-1220 DKMSQMGQE
+1220 DKMSQMGQV

-1240 AAKMLRFEETYSPE
+1240 ASRLLRFEETYSPE

-1327 GGLIQGYSDGGPK
+1327 GGLAQIQKRY
-1340 GGKVDLAR
+1340 R
-1348 RGLLGLRS
+1348 
-1356 IVSTPTQNLPAV
+1356 
-1368 VPQTPLA
+1368 
-1375 SSSPPA
+1375 
-1381 KTLDV
+1381 
-1386 VSPLTQLVQ
+1386 
-1395 KAAET
+1395 
-1400 PMSRRDVLKKAGN
+1400 
-1413 VAISQAA
+1413 
-1420 KGVVPMAL
+1420 
-1428 KEAVLETMPIKAS
+1428 
-1441 PVGNVENAV
+1441 
-1450 KNIYIDQ
+1450 
-1457 MFENFYD
+1457 
-1464 DAAGHGETLFNAYES
+1464 
-1479 FLPFI
+1479 
-1484 SQSLSKSEKKAI
+1484 
-1496 EKARDLFYQYG
+1496 
-1507 EDEIPDRVYDRISK
+1507 
-1521 GVDILQKKV
+1521 
-1530 AEKGSDIPIKDVLSP
+1530 
-1545 DMYKMSLEE
+1545 
-1554 MKDYGVEITPD
+1554 
-1565 MIKQLRKTEWAPD
+1565 
-1578 VFHDFDTP
+1578 

>member
-10 KYEKGNKAKDIRDLA
+10 KYEKGNKAQEIRDSISKL
-25 KTLEGSEKA
+25 KET
-34 AFGIYPSAGKRA
+34 PSNPDTKRA
-46 KRSGSDTAQNAISQA
+46 FESRKETLDSVVRAAKQA
-61 VAGFKSQWSGLD
+61 TAGFRSQWSGLD
-73 DEGKVGIGKGT
+73 DKGEVGVGKGT

-93 IPAIAGVVDEK
+93 IPAVAGIVDEK
-104 YAPDFAVEADKKA
+104 YAPDFAVAADKKA

-140 AYAGGEMLGQLPV
+140 SYAGGEMLGQLPV

-158 NKIIG
+158 NKILG

-184 TVDPRTINY
+184 TVDPRAINY
-193 GIGTTFGGTMGTVGE
+193 GIGTAFGGSIGTAVE
-208 ALSEEEPVK
+208 AFSEPDK
-217 KALGGLIQKYED
+217 KALGGLIQKYEE

-299 KANKPP
+299 AANKPP
-305 IPKRIKLGQGVDPEW
+305 IPKRIKLGQGLDPEW

-327 FQNALEEFNVQPV
+327 FENALEELNIQPV
-340 VDPATGKNLGFFHP
+340 VDPATGRNLGFFHP
-354 ETGEILDANDVRRLD
+354 ETGEILDAKQVRNMD
-369 PEELGLQ
+369 PEELGI
-376 LSPTGK
+376 PVDPATGK
-382 LDPEDA
+382 LDSESA
-388 QLYNNLR
+388 YLLQNVR
-395 RAVADAQEQF
+395 RAVVEAEEQF
-405 ELALGATGTKFS
+405 DLALGATNTKFS
-417 QYSKSKGRNNY
+417 QYSKSKGQNNY

-529 RKREIKRLLES
+529 RKREVKRILES
-540 ERSDIRAKALKEMG
+540 ERTDIRQKALAEVG
-554 DTEVTN
+554 STDVTN
-560 ENEDKLKSVFNR
+560 ENENKIRSVFNR

-579 ELEKQVDE
+579 EIEKQVDE

-605 RMERLRNTGMTQE
+605 KMERLRNTGMNQE

-721 ELRKEAMGIESKVPD
+721 ELRKEASGIESKVPD

-776 SGIRQAVDS
+776 SGLRQAVDS
-785 INYNPTED
+785 INYNPAED
-793 GSLIIKGKKGDS
+793 GSLMIQGKKGDR

-823 GKTLAEVFGSGIAK
+823 GKTLTEVFGAGIAK

-846 HDLLKSPVKRTTD
+846 HDLLKSPVKRTD
-859 MPDNKDATDLLW
+859 AMPDDKDVSDLLW

-877 TPDQK
+877 TTDQK
-882 AWLRDFQERWELDV
+882 KWLRDYQERWELDV
-896 DGSPAGEGIASEMV
+896 DGTPAGESIASEMV
-910 DEYSKWLKQ
+910 DEYTNWLKS

-927 EEARLKEL
+927 EEVRLKEL
-935 EAIPEGT
+935 EAIPEGE

-950 FHAVRDKA
+950 FHVVRDKA
-958 LNPESGTYPP
+958 GNPESGTYPP
-968 LATFAQITGPDLTI
+968 LASFAKITGPDLTI

-992 QRLPSFVKNYAGKE
+992 QRLPSYVKNYAGKE
-1006 FKAPTGYMEVENP
+1006 FKAPTGYMEFENP
-1019 STKKKPS
+1019 APKSKVS
-1026 ARDIERMMDQIA
+1026 ERQIQRMMDDIA
-1038 DDMPDELYE
+1038 NGDDDEL
-1047 RSMDITH
+1047 M
-1054 EMADRALR
+1054 EMAMERTHALTDQALR
-1062 QQGLQPNST
+1062 EQGLHPNSP
-1071 EWEDAWWNVIDEFQE
+1071 EWEDAWWNVMDEFQD
-1086 RGHEQAARELATER
+1086 RGVEAAARELAIKR
-1100 LSAPTSEKIKA
+1100 LEQPKAEKIKA
-1111 FSVDV
+1111 FSVDI

-1122 KITTEG
+1122 KINKEG
-1128 QKLFAATPAIGLGA
+1128 QKLYGFVAPPLLPPMAGGA
-1142 AQLPQQMMPAEEPVK
+1142 AALETGKRMMEKEPVVE
-1157 EEQPKDPPTA
+1157 EEQPKEPPTA
-1167 PQGFQEGGRV
+1167 PQGFQSGGRV
-1177 GKLKEAS
+1177 GNMKDAAEGL
-1184 EKVLRVLHGGPSRI
+1184 LRVLHGGPSRI

-1220 DKMSQMGQE
+1220 DKMTQMGQE
-1229 GPPMVN
+1229 GPPMIN

-1240 AAKMLRFEETYSPE
+1240 AAKLLRFEETYSPE

-1277 YDATGGKDFVLEGI
+1277 YDTAQGKDFVMEGV

-1327 GGLIQGYSDGGPK
+1327 GGL
-1340 GGKVDLAR
+1340 
-1348 RGLLGLRS
+1348 
-1356 IVSTPTQNLPAV
+1356 
-1368 VPQTPLA
+1368 
-1375 SSSPPA
+1375 
-1381 KTLDV
+1381 
-1386 VSPLTQLVQ
+1386 
-1395 KAAET
+1395 AE
-1400 PMSRRDVLKKAGN
+1400 
-1413 VAISQAA
+1413 
-1420 KGVVPMAL
+1420 
-1428 KEAVLETMPIKAS
+1428 
-1441 PVGNVENAV
+1441 
-1450 KNIYIDQ
+1450 
-1457 MFENFYD
+1457 
-1464 DAAGHGETLFNAYES
+1464 
-1479 FLPFI
+1479 
-1484 SQSLSKSEKKAI
+1484 
-1496 EKARDLFYQYG
+1496 
-1507 EDEIPDRVYDRISK
+1507 
-1521 GVDILQKKV
+1521 LQKR
-1530 AEKGSDIPIKDVLSP
+1530 
-1545 DMYKMSLEE
+1545 Y
-1554 MKDYGVEITPD
+1554 
-1565 MIKQLRKTEWAPD
+1565 R
-1578 VFHDFDTP
+1578 

>member
-10 KYEKGNKAKDIRDLA
+10 KYEKGNKAQEIRDSISKL
-25 KTLEGSEKA
+25 KET
-34 AFGIYPSAGKRA
+34 PSNPDTKRA
-46 KRSGSDTAQNAISQA
+46 FESRKETLDSVVRAAKQA
-61 VAGFKSQWSGLD
+61 TAGFRSQWSGLD
-73 DEGKVGIGKGT
+73 DKGEVGVGKGT

-93 IPAIAGVVDEK
+93 IPAVAGIVDEK
-104 YAPDFAVEADKKA
+104 YAPDFAVAADKKA

-126 DMGINE
+126 DMGIEE

-140 AYAGGEMLGQLPV
+140 SYAGGEMLGQLPV

-158 NKIIG
+158 NKILG

-184 TVDPRTINY
+184 TVDPRAINY
-193 GIGTTFGGTMGTVGE
+193 GIGTAFGGSIGTAAE
-208 ALSEEEPVK
+208 AFSEPDK
-217 KALGGLIQKYED
+217 KALGGLIQKYEE

-299 KANKPP
+299 AANKPP
-305 IPKRIKLGQGVDPEW
+305 IPKRIKLGQGLDPEW

-327 FQNALEEFNVQPV
+327 FENALEELNIQPV

-354 ETGEILDANDVRRLD
+354 ETGEILDAKQVRNMD
-369 PEELGLQ
+369 PEELGI
-376 LSPTGK
+376 PVDPATGK
-382 LDPEDA
+382 LDSESA
-388 QLYNNLR
+388 YLLQNVR
-395 RAVADAQEQF
+395 RAVVEAEEQF
-405 ELALGATGTKFS
+405 DLALGATNTKFS
-417 QYSKSKGRNNY
+417 QYSKSKGHNNY

-469 ELNSLIDKVTTE
+469 ELNLLIDKVTTE

-529 RKREIKRLLES
+529 RKREVKRILES
-540 ERSDIRAKALKEMG
+540 ERTDIRQKALAEVG
-554 DTEVTN
+554 STEVTN
-560 ENEDKLKSVFNR
+560 ENENKIKSVFNR

-579 ELEKQVDE
+579 ELEKQIDE

-595 DDEKLYQLNS
+595 DNEKLYQLNS
-605 RMERLRNTGMTQE
+605 KMERLRNTGMNQE

-699 GQPRKGADT
+699 GEPRKGADT
-708 RTHTTSPEKYIVD
+708 RTHTTSPEKNIVE
-721 ELRKEAMGIESKVPD
+721 ELRKEASVIESKVPD

-776 SGIRQAVDS
+776 SGLRQAVDS
-785 INYNPTED
+785 INYNPAED
-793 GSLIIKGKKGDS
+793 GSLIITGKKGDR

-823 GKTLAEVFGSGIAK
+823 GKTLTEVFGAGIAK

-846 HDLLKSPVKRTTD
+846 HDLLKNPVKRTTD

-877 TPDQK
+877 SSDQK
-882 AWLRDFQERWELDV
+882 RWLRDFQERWELDV
-896 DGSPAGEGIASEMV
+896 DGTPAGEGIASEMV

-919 NKLRNLSP
+919 NKLRDLSP
-927 EEARLKEL
+927 DEARLKEL

-950 FHAVRDKA
+950 FHVVRDKA
-958 LNPESGTYPP
+958 GNPESETYPP
-968 LATFAQITGPDLTI
+968 LATFAKITGPDLTI

-992 QRLPSFVKNYAGKE
+992 QRLPSYVKNYASKE
-1006 FKAPTGYMEVENP
+1006 FKAPSGYMEFENP
-1019 STKKKPS
+1019 GLKKEPTMRQI
-1026 ARDIERMMDQIA
+1026 RDEGERIYNSDDDEFMERLMDRSHTEATRRLEAQGLREA
-1038 DDMPDELYE
+1038 DDPEHFSDQLFNILDDVQD
-1047 RSMDITH
+1047 SLHD
-1054 EMADRALR
+1054 
-1062 QQGLQPNST
+1062 
-1071 EWEDAWWNVIDEFQE
+1071 NVL
-1086 RGHEQAARELATER
+1086 HELANER
-1100 LSAPTSEKIKA
+1100 LMANMSKGEKIKA
-1111 FSVDV
+1111 FSVDI

-1122 KITTEG
+1122 KIKTEG
-1128 QKLFAATPAIGLGA
+1128 QKLYGAVAPPLLPPMAGGA
-1142 AQLPQQMMPAEEPVK
+1142 AALETGKRMMEKEPVVE
-1157 EEQPKDPPTA
+1157 EEQPKEPPTA
-1167 PQGFQEGGRV
+1167 PQGFQSGGRV
-1177 GKLKEAS
+1177 GNMKDAAEGL
-1184 EKVLRVLHGGPSRI
+1184 LRVLHGGPSRI

-1220 DKMSQMGQE
+1220 DKMTQMGQE
-1229 GPPMVN
+1229 GPPMIN

-1240 AAKMLRFEETYSPE
+1240 AAKLLRFEETYSPE

-1261 FFNKLPEG
+1261 FFGKLPEG

-1277 YDATGGKDFVLEGI
+1277 YDTAQGKDFVMEGV

-1307 GGVGNWF
+1307 GGVGNWY

-1327 GGLIQGYSDGGPK
+1327 GGLAQ
-1340 GGKVDLAR
+1340 
-1348 RGLLGLRS
+1348 
-1356 IVSTPTQNLPAV
+1356 
-1368 VPQTPLA
+1368 
-1375 SSSPPA
+1375 
-1381 KTLDV
+1381 
-1386 VSPLTQLVQ
+1386 
-1395 KAAET
+1395 
-1400 PMSRRDVLKKAGN
+1400 
-1413 VAISQAA
+1413 
-1420 KGVVPMAL
+1420 
-1428 KEAVLETMPIKAS
+1428 
-1441 PVGNVENAV
+1441 
-1450 KNIYIDQ
+1450 
-1457 MFENFYD
+1457 
-1464 DAAGHGETLFNAYES
+1464 
-1479 FLPFI
+1479 
-1484 SQSLSKSEKKAI
+1484 
-1496 EKARDLFYQYG
+1496 
-1507 EDEIPDRVYDRISK
+1507 
-1521 GVDILQKKV
+1521 LQKR
-1530 AEKGSDIPIKDVLSP
+1530 
-1545 DMYKMSLEE
+1545 Y
-1554 MKDYGVEITPD
+1554 
-1565 MIKQLRKTEWAPD
+1565 R
-1578 VFHDFDTP
+1578 

>member
-46 KRSGSDTAQNAISQA
+46 KRSGPDTAQNAISQA

-208 ALSEEEPVK
+208 ALSEEDPVK

-327 FQNALEEFNVQPV
+327 FQNALEELNIQPV
-340 VDPATGKNLGFFHP
+340 VSPNDGKALGFYHP
-354 ETGEILDANDVRRLD
+354 ETGEILSASDVRNMD
-369 PEELGLQ
+369 PQQLGI
-376 LSPTGK
+376 PVHPETGK

-388 QLYNNLR
+388 YLLQNVR
-395 RAVADAQEQF
+395 RAAVEAEEQF
-405 ELALGATGTKFS
+405 ELALGATNTKFS

-495 LAHYRVSDMTGP
+495 LAHYRVSDMIGP

-540 ERSDIRAKALKEMG
+540 ERSDIRAKALNEMG

-793 GSLIIKGKKGDS
+793 GSLIIKGKKGDR

-896 DGSPAGEGIASEMV
+896 DGTPGGESIASEMV
-910 DEYSKWLKQ
+910 DEYSNWLKQ

-1006 FKAPTGYMEVENP
+1006 FKAPTGYMEFDNP
-1019 STKKKPS
+1019 ALAKAPTRQQILDEGERIFN
-1026 ARDIERMMDQIA
+1026 ADDDEFMERMMD
-1038 DDMPDELYE
+1038 
-1047 RSMDITH
+1047 RSM
-1054 EMADRALR
+1054 
-1062 QQGLQPNST
+1062 T
-1071 EWEDAWWNVIDEFQE
+1071 E
-1086 RGHEQAARELATER
+1086 AARRLEAQGIREATDPDDYSDQLMDMATSLQEELHDTVLHELAKER
-1100 LSAPTSEKIKA
+1100 LMANMGKGEKVKA

-1142 AQLPQQMMPAEEPVK
+1142 AQLPQQMMPTEEPVK

-1167 PQGFQEGGRV
+1167 PQGFQEGGKVGKVKEVFSLIGSKIRSGQPIEVEAFHGSPTTGIEKFKKSPPAASKGLADSKAGAFWATANREQAKEYALGKTMENQFPSKEKGSKQGEVYDILASLKNPLVLWDDHYLPWDKNHAASVDSPYTRKFALEYAKKNGHDGVVFANKSGKKREVSSFEVAVLPDKQGEYPGVIKKDRQEPPEEPQGFQEGGRV

-1220 DKMSQMGQE
+1220 DKMSQMGQV

-1269 KAMTGEEI
+1269 KPMTGEEI
-1277 YDATGGKDFVLEGI
+1277 YDTAQGKDFVMEGV

-1307 GGVGNWF
+1307 GGVGNWY

-1327 GGLIQGYSDGGPK
+1327 GGLAQ
-1340 GGKVDLAR
+1340 
-1348 RGLLGLRS
+1348 
-1356 IVSTPTQNLPAV
+1356 
-1368 VPQTPLA
+1368 
-1375 SSSPPA
+1375 
-1381 KTLDV
+1381 
-1386 VSPLTQLVQ
+1386 
-1395 KAAET
+1395 
-1400 PMSRRDVLKKAGN
+1400 
-1413 VAISQAA
+1413 
-1420 KGVVPMAL
+1420 
-1428 KEAVLETMPIKAS
+1428 
-1441 PVGNVENAV
+1441 
-1450 KNIYIDQ
+1450 
-1457 MFENFYD
+1457 
-1464 DAAGHGETLFNAYES
+1464 
-1479 FLPFI
+1479 
-1484 SQSLSKSEKKAI
+1484 
-1496 EKARDLFYQYG
+1496 
-1507 EDEIPDRVYDRISK
+1507 
-1521 GVDILQKKV
+1521 LQKR
-1530 AEKGSDIPIKDVLSP
+1530 
-1545 DMYKMSLEE
+1545 Y
-1554 MKDYGVEITPD
+1554 
-1565 MIKQLRKTEWAPD
+1565 R
-1578 VFHDFDTP
+1578 